1 MLEEERKLIKKATV
15 GESEAFGLLYDYY
28 LPKIYRFILIKVSHR
43 EEAEDLSHQ
52 VFLQAWQNIREY
64 DDRGHP
70 FSSWLYRIAR
80 NTVIDYYRKNKQLI
94 SLHDSVPFQL
104 AEETEINNKTAVLI
118 EFERVLTALK
128 QLKPTDQEVIIL
140 RFIEE
145 FSVAET
151 ATSVNKTEG
160 AVKLIQHRALKK
172 LKKILEKSEKYE

>member
-52 VFLQAWQNIREY
+52 VFLRAWQNIREY
-64 DDRGHP
+64 DDRGYP

-80 NTVIDYYRKNKQLI
+80 NAVIDYYRQNKQLI
-94 SLHDSVPFQL
+94 GLSEARCQL
-104 AEETEINNKTAVLI
+104 AEETEAGDKTAVLI
-118 EFERVLTALK
+118 EFERALAALK
-128 QLKPTDQEVIIL
+128 QLNPIDQEVIVL

-145 FSVAET
+145 FSIAET
-151 ATSVNKTEG
+151 AASVNKTEG
-160 AVKLIQHRALKK
+160 AVKLIQHRALKR
-172 LKKILEKSEKYE
+172 LKKILEKPEK